1 MQPHKIRRIRV
12 FSTKF
17 FFEYQGAHRMRASL
31 QHVEQKLFLSFFDY
45 MGKKTPRGWAVLVQ
59 AVLRASPARARMAQP
74 LGVFLPLQS
83 KKFKS
88 NLFCFTCCKEA
99 LMRCAPLDSIFENT
113 PIFLYHFLS

>member
-1 MQPHKIRRIRV
+1 
-12 FSTKF
+12 
-17 FFEYQGAHRMRASL
+17 MRASL

-83 KKFKS
+83 KNSKVTYS
-88 NLFCFTCCKEA
+88 A
-99 LMRCAPLDSIFENT
+99 LHVVRK
-113 PIFLYHFLS
+113 LSCDVHL